1 MTELMAWQAAAITVA
16 VAAIIVNIWFSSQL
30 SVIRAAHQKNV
41 ETALGFHE
49 RLSRISAL
57 ETPKGSA
64 TSKKMA
70 RIARGES
77 DGKI

>member
-1 MTELMAWQAAAITVA
+1 MTELMAWQAS
-16 VAAIIVNIWFSSQL
+16 AIIIGTTAIICGIWVSSRLSDVLRVEKRSLEVVRQFS
-30 SVIRAAHQKNV
+30 
-41 ETALGFHE
+41 E

-70 RIARGES
+70 RIARGEE
-77 DGKI
+77 